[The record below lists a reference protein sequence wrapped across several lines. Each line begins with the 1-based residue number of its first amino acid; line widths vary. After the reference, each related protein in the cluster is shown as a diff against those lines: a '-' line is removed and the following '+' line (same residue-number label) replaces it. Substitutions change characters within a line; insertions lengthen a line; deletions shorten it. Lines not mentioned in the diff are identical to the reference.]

1 MATRKLKSVAGVIG
15 TPVSQS
21 LSPAIHNAAFEEMG
35 KPWRYVAIDVD
46 ATYFEDEVACSR
58 DNGFLGLSVTMP
70 HKDAA
75 FVLAA
80 ECDEVAK
87 RSRSVNTLV
96 FSETGSIVG
105 ANTDGDGCC
114 DALEHHGASIDGCHV
129 VVLGAGGTARAVI
142 TALDLRGA
150 AEIVVINRTAEHAHS
165 AAQCSTR
172 ARVGELVDIEQAQI
186 VINTTSVGMLSDETL
201 VPRQYLRATQV
212 VLDAVYAPMHTRL
225 LRDAAEIG
233 ARTIDGLWMLVYQ
246 AVRQEELW
254 CGVRPDP
261 LAMRVAAEREIERR
275 NQ

>member
-1 MATRKLKSVAGVIG
+1 MASRKLKSVAGVIG

-21 LSPAIHNAAFEEMG
+21 LSPAIHNAAFEKMG

-46 ATYFEDEVACSR
+46 ATYFSDEVACSR

-75 FVLAA
+75 FALAVQ
-80 ECDEVAK
+80 CDEVAK
-87 RSRSVNTLV
+87 RSRSVNTLI
-96 FSETGSIVG
+96 FTETGSIVG

-114 DALEHHGASIDGCHV
+114 DALEHHGVSIEGCRV
-129 VVLGAGGTARAVI
+129 AVLGAGGTARAVI
-142 TALDLRGA
+142 TALEMRGA
-150 AEIVVINRTAEHAHS
+150 AEIIVINRTAEHAES
-165 AAQCSTR
+165 AARCSSL
-172 ARVGELVDIEQAQI
+172 ARVGEFKDIEQAQI
-186 VINTTSVGMLSDETL
+186 VINTTSVGMRSDESL
-201 VPRQYLRATQV
+201 VPPENLRASHV

-225 LRDAAEIG
+225 LHDAVEVG

-261 LAMRVAAEREIERR
+261 RVMRDAAEREIGRR
-275 NQ
+275 NR